1 MNAVA
6 EETGERSSNGFAH
19 GKSPMH
25 QHHQHHE
32 EEAEAADEA
41 ADDDDDEGGI
51 DMSQI
56 VVPTGSKSYDAHH
69 SARESDIY
77 SVHSEDIQES
87 HQHEETDDELT
98 GDGSKPVGC
107 TSCAIM

>member
-6 EETGERSSNGFAH
+6 EETGERSSNGSSY

-25 QHHQHHE
+25 QHHQE
-32 EEAEAADEA
+32 EEDE
-41 ADDDDDEGGI
+41 DEGGI

-56 VVPTGSKSYDAHH
+56 VVPTGSRSYDVHH